1 MSSLYVMLQIGR
13 ADESKAVMIVT
24 DTLLIPCC
32 WKKKMILSL
41 LLQAMQLSLV
51 TCKII
56 LAELF
61 AIYQLYQESLSLGL
75 DFPKTAD
82 IIPKYFF

>member
-1 MSSLYVMLQIGR
+1 
-13 ADESKAVMIVT
+13 
-24 DTLLIPCC
+24 
-32 WKKKMILSL
+32 
-41 LLQAMQLSLV
+41 MQLSLV